1 MKYIIHDY
9 MIKYLLFL
17 LLSYSIHGLK
27 ILNPHTISC
36 KMETEKQLITLAPA
50 GKYGYYQ
57 LGICH
62 YIKQHYDLTNYIFS
76 GASAGAWN
84 SLFMTYNKNDNRF
97 IKQLLQIDTRN
108 IEKIIELELQLK
120 DKIIKKYST
129 RDFDLE
135 KLYIGAITINN
146 TDITTE
152 IYNDFIDLSDALDCC
167 IASSHIP
174 IMSGSILNFYKNKI
188 TIDGGFVKDPYIKNK
203 KSVLHITPTLWNKE
217 EPYIGLNF
225 KVLNMIKKNEY
236 KLLID
241 QLKGF
246 LDVSDINPTKLY
258 KKGYSDTYK
267 NREKLDILFNKKYG
281 K

>member
-1 MKYIIHDY
+1 
-9 MIKYLLFL
+9 MIKYLLL
-17 LLSYSIHGLK
+17 LLSYSTYGLK
-27 ILNPHTISC
+27 MLHPHIISS
-36 KMETEKQLITLAPA
+36 KMKTEQQLITISPA

-62 YIKQHYDLTNYIFS
+62 YIKKHYDLTNCIFS

-84 SLFMTYNKNDNRF
+84 SLFMTYNKNDDRF
-97 IKQLLQIDTRN
+97 IKQLLAIDTN
-108 IEKIIELELQLK
+108 DIQKIIELELQLK
-120 DKIIKKYST
+120 DKIVKTYST
-129 RDFDLE
+129 KDFNLK

-174 IMSGSILNFYKNKI
+174 IISGNVLNFYKNKI

-203 KSVLHITPTLWNKE
+203 KSALHITPTLWEQE
-217 EPYIGLNF
+217 EPYIALNF

-236 KLLID
+236 KLLIE

-246 LDVSDINPTKLY
+246 LDVSEIDPTKLY

-267 NREKLDILFNKKYG
+267 NREKLDAIFNKK
-281 K
+281 KW